1 MKFETGIRDI
11 IPRTHNVKS
20 FRFDRPSSL
29 NYRPGQFMF
38 VAIRQDQ
45 KEMTKHFT
53 VSSSPTERGYIE
65 FTKKLTGHEFSN
77 VLDSLGI
84 GDWARIDAP
93 YGRFTFEGEYPK
105 VAMLTGGIGIT
116 PMRSMCRYCTDL
128 QLDTDIVLICGN
140 RTERDI
146 VFREDFEHMQ
156 NLNAHLRVVLTLEE
170 PPQDWAGLS
179 GRIGADTIIR
189 EVPDYEER
197 VFYICGPPAM
207 VEAMNNLLANLGLP
221 RERIKREDF
230 AGY

>member
-1 MKFETGIRDI
+1 
-11 IPRTHNVKS
+11 
-20 FRFDRPSSL
+20 
-29 NYRPGQFMF
+29 
-38 VAIRQDQ
+38 
-45 KEMTKHFT
+45 
-53 VSSSPTERGYIE
+53 
-65 FTKKLTGHEFSN
+65 
-77 VLDSLGI
+77 
-84 GDWARIDAP
+84 
-93 YGRFTFEGEYPK
+93 
-105 VAMLTGGIGIT
+105 
-116 PMRSMCRYCTDL
+116 MRSMCRYCTDL